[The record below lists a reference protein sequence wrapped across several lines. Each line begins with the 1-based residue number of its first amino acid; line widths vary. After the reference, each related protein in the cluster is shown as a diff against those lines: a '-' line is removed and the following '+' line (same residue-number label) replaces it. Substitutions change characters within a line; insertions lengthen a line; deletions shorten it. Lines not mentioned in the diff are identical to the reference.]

1 MVCGALLS
9 AESVVALL
17 PSSCNRRVEEVTANV
32 APKDGFPAIPA
43 AATTAALVVD
53 GGAAV
58 RRRERERER
67 DRERDREG
75 EGERESNGVKSN
87 ARNWMT
93 KMRTTSDGCHE
104 HRAGVAFVRL

>member
-43 AATTAALVVD
+43 AAAATAVLVVD

-58 RRRERERER
+58 RRRE
-67 DRERDREG
+67 RERDREG